1 MMEGVDLWYGH
12 SKERLHAENE
22 KFAQD
27 LHYEMCNPSFQF
39 NLSTI
44 I

>member
-1 MMEGVDLWYGH
+1 MMAGVDWWYQGA
-12 SKERLHAENE
+12 LHAGNE
-22 KFAQD
+22 KFGQD
-27 LHYEMCNPSFQF
+27 LHYEMYNPSFQF